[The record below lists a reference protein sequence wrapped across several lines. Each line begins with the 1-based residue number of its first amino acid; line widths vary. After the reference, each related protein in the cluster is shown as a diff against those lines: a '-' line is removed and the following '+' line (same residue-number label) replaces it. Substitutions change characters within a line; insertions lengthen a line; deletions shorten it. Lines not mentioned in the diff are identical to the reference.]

1 MQTYKYAQKTLLKN
15 PKTWLIT
22 GVAGFIGSNL
32 LEMLLQLN
40 QRVVGLDNFSTGRK
54 ENLSEVQLSVSKK
67 QWSKFHFIRGDISN
81 FKTCQIA
88 CKNIDYVLHQAALG
102 SVPRSIKYPIKTNKS
117 NISGFLNILQA
128 AKEADVENFVYA
140 ASSSTYGDHTKLPKR
155 EHIIGKPL
163 SPYAVTKYVN
173 ELYADVYKKSY
184 NFNSIGLRYF
194 NVFGKRQTP
203 NSAYA
208 AVIPKWVDAMVKNKQ
223 IFINGDGS
231 TSRDF
236 CFIENAIQANILAA
250 TEASKKKS
258 YESILVKGNKI
269 TEAAHSNV
277 WIVRGKKIITHPA
290 NKEILKGVT
299 RTVLKSIIK
308 SLNLQLIEKEFS
320 IKELLKSEEVFI
332 TSSGSLVTPIIQ
344 VDKIKIN
351 KGKIGA
357 ITKSLALNLY
367 KAIT

>member
-1 MQTYKYAQKTLLKN
+1 MSKYVYLNNKYVDFKDATIHIEDRGFQFSDSVYEVIKVLNGKLLDIDFHINRLKFSTKELNFNYKVNPTSLRKIFVNLVNRNKLKN
-15 PKTWLIT
+15 GIIYLQIT
-22 GVAGFIGSNL
+22 RGVQPREHAYKKGLKPNIIIYTTKKKFNL
-32 LEMLLQLN
+32 PDKN
-40 QRVVGLDNFSTGRK
+40 YKGYKAITYPDIRWGRP
-54 ENLSEVQLSVSKK
+54 
-67 QWSKFHFIRGDISN
+67 D
-81 FKTCQIA
+81 
-88 CKNIDYVLHQAALG
+88 
-102 SVPRSIKYPIKTNKS
+102 IKT
-117 NISGFLNILQA
+117 
-128 AKEADVENFVYA
+128 
-140 ASSSTYGDHTKLPKR
+140 
-155 EHIIGKPL
+155 
-163 SPYAVTKYVN
+163 
-173 ELYADVYKKSY
+173 
-184 NFNSIGLRYF
+184 
-194 NVFGKRQTP
+194 
-203 NSAYA
+203 
-208 AVIPKWVDAMVKNKQ
+208 
-223 IFINGDGS
+223 
-231 TSRDF
+231 TSLL
-236 CFIENAIQANILAA
+236 ANILAA

-299 RTVLKSIIK
+299 RTVLKNIIK